1 MGFFSR
7 RRRPAPNVIRRTN
20 RSSSFRPSLELL
32 EGRLVLSTFLVTN
45 TNDSGAGSL
54 RDAITRVNAD
64 TGNQNS
70 DIVNFQIQGTGP
82 FTINLASELPAITHP
97 IL

>member
-7 RRRPAPNVIRRTN
+7 RRRLARSVN
-20 RSSSFRPSLELL
+20 RGLRHSSSFRPSLELL

-45 TNDSGAGSL
+45 TNDSGSGSL

-64 TGNQNS
+64 TSNQNP

-82 FTINLASELPAITHP
+82 FKIGRAHV
-97 IL
+97 